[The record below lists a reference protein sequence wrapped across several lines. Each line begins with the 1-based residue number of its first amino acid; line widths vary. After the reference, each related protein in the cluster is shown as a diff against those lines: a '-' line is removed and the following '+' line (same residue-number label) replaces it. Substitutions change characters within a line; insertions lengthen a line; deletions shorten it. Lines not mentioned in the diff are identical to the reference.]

1 MYGRAPQTGR
11 SLTTEI
17 LPVTI
22 DDNVP
27 MPRLLDVPAVCALTT
42 LSVSRIY
49 ALIAE
54 GELRRVKIGRKAL
67 FVEAEIRAWLEAKI
81 AASPAREAEAA

>member
-1 MYGRAPQTGR
+1 MYRAVLQPGAT
-11 SLTTEI
+11 I
-17 LPVTI
+17 LQKEVPMNI

-27 MPRLLDVPAVCALTT
+27 MPRLLDVPTVCQITS

-49 ALIAE
+49 CLIAE

-81 AASPAREAEAA
+81 DASPVRQSATA

>member
-1 MYGRAPQTGR
+1 M
-11 SLTTEI
+11 
-17 LPVTI
+17 TI
-22 DDNVP
+22 EENVP
-27 MPRLLDVPAVCALTT
+27 MPRLIDVPTVCAITS

-81 AASPAREAEAA
+81 EASPAREPQAA

>member
-1 MYGRAPQTGR
+1 MN
-11 SLTTEI
+11 
-17 LPVTI
+17 I

-27 MPRLLDVPAVCALTT
+27 LPRLLDVPAVCALTT

-81 AASPAREAEAA
+81 AASPAHQPQTA